1 MSCGVTSKMDIK
13 CGSKFQYF
21 VNQINIIHGK
31 VYFDTTCVGDV
42 VSRDSDKIIYK
53 EPNGELREILLIKNK
68 GGRPPRPKTKT
79 VRVPVAIL
87 NEVERL
93 KEKFY
98 ELLRKSGQRT
108 ATDLHHAERNS

>member
-1 MSCGVTSKMDIK
+1 MT
-13 CGSKFQYF
+13 Q
-21 VNQINIIHGK
+21 
-31 VYFDTTCVGDV
+31 
-42 VSRDSDKIIYK
+42 
-53 EPNGELREILLIKNK
+53 KNK

-98 ELLRKSGQRT
+98 QSIKT
-108 ATDLHHAERNS
+108 

>member
-1 MSCGVTSKMDIK
+1 MSCGVTSKTNLK

-53 EPNGELREILLIKNK
+53 DPNGDLREILLIKNK

-98 ELLRKSGQRT
+98 QSIKT
-108 ATDLHHAERNS
+108 